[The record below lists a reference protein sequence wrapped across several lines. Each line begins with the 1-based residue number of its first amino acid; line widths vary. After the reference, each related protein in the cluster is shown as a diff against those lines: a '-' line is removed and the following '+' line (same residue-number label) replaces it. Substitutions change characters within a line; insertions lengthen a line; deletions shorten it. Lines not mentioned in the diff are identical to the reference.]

1 MQSLAKFVCYYFI
14 SFFFIHGH
22 ANYPFE
28 DVWMKTDYPLI
39 NEEEKKEL
47 NDHNNNSV
55 KRQKSRKVTY

>member
-1 MQSLAKFVCYYFI
+1 MKNLTKCLFHRII
-14 SFFFIHGH
+14 SYFFIHGH
-22 ANYPFE
+22 ANYPFQ

-39 NEEEKKEL
+39 KEEEKKEL